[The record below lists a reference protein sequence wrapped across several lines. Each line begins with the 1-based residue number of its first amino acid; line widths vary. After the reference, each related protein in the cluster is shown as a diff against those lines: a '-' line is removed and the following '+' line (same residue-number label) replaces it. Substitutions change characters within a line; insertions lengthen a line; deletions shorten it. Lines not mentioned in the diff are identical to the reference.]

1 MASNTMPS
9 GSSPAPAAGR
19 RVLVSLK
26 VLPAETPGLKEQLTT
41 ALQAHLPLADLQWKS
56 SSRGTTRVIDSLN
69 LELRDYKDVLAGN
82 ASLASSTSSSG
93 GSSTTALPPQLNA
106 GNNLLERP
114 YLHILYVGSDVSQP
128 EPGMC
133 ASLDAEAAQCQ
144 DNEVYRVTLRPQIRE
159 WIDSLQSLSSK
170 KSSALE
176 WLIVHVTAQKTGPAK
191 FYQRKGSVYDK
202 VRADF
207 NTGKK
212 DR

>member
-1 MASNTMPS
+1 MASTVASTGNSQTRQT
-9 GSSPAPAAGR
+9 GR

-26 VLPAETPGLKEQLTT
+26 VLPAETLALKDQLTT
-41 ALQAHLPLADLQWKS
+41 ALEAHLPLSDLQWKS

-69 LELRDYKDVLAGN
+69 LELRDYKDVLSGN
-82 ASLASSTSSSG
+82 ASLASSTSSSA
-93 GSSTTALPPQLNA
+93 SSTTPLPPQLNA

-114 YLHILYVGSDVSQP
+114 YLHILFIGSDVSRIARDFCRIL
-128 EPGMC
+128 M
-133 ASLDAEAAQCQ
+133 SRLQ
-144 DNEVYRVTLRPQIRE
+144 DNEAYRVTLRPQIKE
-159 WIDSLQSLSSK
+159 WIDSLQTLSSK
-170 KSSALE
+170 KNAALE

-207 NTGKK
+207 NNGKK